1 MIFSFGSPDS
11 KFAQSMETFADAVWL
26 TILMILTSIPLIT
39 IGASLCAGHDAARRT
54 EQGGGHIT
62 AAYFRAFASNFLE
75 STIIWAVM
83 GPILFAIIWL
93 WLCVW
98 STPLLIIKF
107 ILSIL
112 WVIVAEWVFAL
123 QARFK
128 NSIDKTVV
136 NSLIFGISYW
146 KETLIMTLLDI
157 VFIVLIFASIVYL
170 PQGLPLLVFIGW
182 GSLIMLH
189 TPILERVFAKYI
201 KQE

>member
-1 MIFSFGSPDS
+1 
-11 KFAQSMETFADAVWL
+11 
-26 TILMILTSIPLIT
+26 
-39 IGASLCAGHDAARRT
+39 
-54 EQGGGHIT
+54 
-62 AAYFRAFASNFLE
+62 
-75 STIIWAVM
+75 M
-83 GPILFAIIWL
+83 GPVLLAIIWL

-98 STPLLIIKF
+98 STPLFIIKF

-201 KQE
+201 KQN

>member
-1 MIFSFGSPDS
+1 
-11 KFAQSMETFADAVWL
+11 
-26 TILMILTSIPLIT
+26 
-39 IGASLCAGHDAARRT
+39 
-54 EQGGGHIT
+54 
-62 AAYFRAFASNFLE
+62 
-75 STIIWAVM
+75 M
-83 GPILFAIIWL
+83 GPVLLAIIWL

-201 KQE
+201 KK